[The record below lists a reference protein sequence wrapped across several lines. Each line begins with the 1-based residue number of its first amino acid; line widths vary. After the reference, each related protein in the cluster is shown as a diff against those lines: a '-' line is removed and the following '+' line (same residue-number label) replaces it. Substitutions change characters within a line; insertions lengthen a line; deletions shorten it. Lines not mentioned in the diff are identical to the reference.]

1 MFFFLETGC
10 SHWLTD
16 PIGTF
21 KSPNKGS
28 HESPCTWII
37 ESLDQREKNITI
49 TIQIL
54 DNSKENCDKSNGIT
68 IYDQK
73 SGDTDWTK
81 NEIKKEMKEHCQKHQ
96 LIPISIHTRR
106 VLIIYYSSEKFPF
119 GEFNVTYRISNR
131 QGKNSHIVIYFYI
144 FVLKF
149 AFSDQIKTI
158 SIPNKSGNTLCP
170 FITFYALL
178 FKLDYYSELSDIN
191 NASKTLTKEK
201 SV

>member
-1 MFFFLETGC
+1 MLSLHVFFSETGC

-16 PIGTF
+16 PISTF
-21 KSPNKGS
+21 KFPNKGS
-28 HESPCTWII
+28 HESPCTWVI

-131 QGKNSHIVIYFYI
+131 QGKNSHIVI
-144 FVLKF
+144 
-149 AFSDQIKTI
+149 
-158 SIPNKSGNTLCP
+158 
-170 FITFYALL
+170 L
-178 FKLDYYSELSDIN
+178 FHFCFEVCLQLSDKDYFNPQQIREYIMSLHN
-191 NASKTLTKEK
+191 FLCFAL
-201 SV
+201 